1 MSSVCL
7 NAENSM
13 SKLSTLLWHIDF
25 LNLCVVFCFII
36 VSTLSVTQSHDPD
49 SINVALALARSSY
62 QLIWIFQSR
71 RYWELLHMQLN
82 AVIGLRCSG
91 T

>member
-13 SKLSTLLWHIDF
+13 SKLSTLLWHVDF

-36 VSTLSVTQSHDPD
+36 VSTLSVPQSH
-49 SINVALALARSSY
+49 INVAVALARSSY

-82 AVIGLRCSG
+82 AVMGLRCSG